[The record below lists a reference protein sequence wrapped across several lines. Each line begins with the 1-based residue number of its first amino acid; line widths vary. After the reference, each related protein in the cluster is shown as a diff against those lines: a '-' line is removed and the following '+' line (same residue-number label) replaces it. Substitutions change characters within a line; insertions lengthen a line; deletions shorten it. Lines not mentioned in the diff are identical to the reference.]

1 MDTTLIWQLVL
12 QIVLIACNAVFACAE
27 IAVISV
33 KDARLDQLIGEGN
46 KAAVKLKKLTESPSA
61 SSPPYRLR

>member
-46 KAAVKLKKLTESPSA
+46 KAAVKLKKLTEQPE
-61 SSPPYRLR
+61 RTLR